1 MNKPHSAE
9 EIINNGTD
17 MLIRKLTPI
26 VLGQKVLQVYI
37 NEVHDYENSIAT
49 LFGFSLL
56 FFQSVVFRKENVEY
70 FYCIDISRNLS

>member
-17 MLIRKLTPI
+17 MLIRELTPI

-56 FFQSVVFRKENVEY
+56 FFQSVVFGKENVEY
-70 FYCIDISRNLS
+70 FYRIDISRNLS